1 MKAQTESGEIGMVEL
16 SYKGMMIGFRGVIR
30 KEAMWRVEET
40 PRKGMLKIDF
50 SDMAEID
57 GLIDML
63 IRIREIAD
71 GHIGK
76 WETGSIKSDERWRRQ
91 ERSERIL
98 K

>member
-16 SYKGMMIGFRGVIR
+16 DYKGMTIRFRRMIRQ
-30 KEAMWRVEET
+30 EAIWRVEET
-40 PRKGMLKIDF
+40 PRKGILRIDF

-63 IRIREIAD
+63 IRIREIVD
-71 GHIGK
+71 GDIGK
-76 WETGSIKSDERWRRQ
+76 WELKSIKSDERWRRQ

>member
-16 SYKGMMIGFRGVIR
+16 TYKGTMIRFRGIIR
-30 KEAMWRVEET
+30 HEAIWRVEET

-63 IRIREIAD
+63 IRIREIVD
-71 GHIGK
+71 GDIGK
-76 WETGSIKSDERWRRQ
+76 WGVQNIKSDERWRRQ
-91 ERSERIL
+91 ERSKRIL